1 MKTITNTKS
10 NNANSWIQN
19 RINRQQITKYLN
31 DGNCFIDTAKI
42 EDKLLVNKNP
52 DSALVKDILQ
62 KSLAIKTLSPDET
75 ACLLNIEDTELLAE
89 MEQIAGQIKRKVYD
103 NRIVTFA
110 PLYLSNLCVNDCAYC
125 GFRKSNSSEQRKRLS
140 LDETKQETEVLAG
153 QIGHKRLIVVYG
165 EHPQSDVNYIAS
177 TIQAIAGVKVKT
189 KRGFGQIRRSN
200 VNAAPMSIEELK
212 VLHEVG
218 IGTFQVFQETYHR
231 QTYEQ
236 VHSQNTIK
244 GDYLWR
250 LYAMH
255 RSMEAGCDDVG
266 LGALFGLYDWE
277 FEVMG
282 LLYHAIDLEEKFGI
296 GPHTISFP
304 RMEPADN
311 TPFTQNPKYAVS
323 NRNFRKLVTVIRL
336 AVPYTG
342 MILTARENAE
352 IRREILPLGCTQTD
366 ASSKIGI
373 GAYANSANCQRGDE
387 QQFILGDIRS
397 LDTVVRELA
406 QAGYITSFCTAGYRC
421 GRTGKKIMNLLRCGK
436 EGQFCKLNAVITFR
450 EWLDDFASPET
461 IAIGEKVIAKEIQ
474 EVKEKLPSMYTQ
486 LMNFYEKTK
495 AGKRDMYF

>member
-1 MKTITNTKS
+1 METITNIKSNDTKS
-10 NNANSWIQN
+10 WITN
-19 RINRQQITKYLN
+19 RINRQQITKYLS
-31 DGNCFIDTAKI
+31 DGKCFIDTAKI
-42 EDKLLVNKNP
+42 ENQLLTNNEP
-52 DSALVKDILQ
+52 DSVLVKDILQ
-62 KSLAIKTLSPDET
+62 KSLTIETLSPDET
-75 ACLLNIEDTELLAE
+75 ACLLNVEDTELLAK
-89 MEQIAGQIKRKVYD
+89 MEQIADQVKRKVYD

-110 PLYLSNLCVNDCAYC
+110 PLYLGNLCVNDCLYC
-125 GFRKSNSSEQRKRLS
+125 GFRTSNKTAEKKRLS
-140 LDETKQETEVLAG
+140 LDKVKQEIEVLAG

-165 EHPQSDVNYIAS
+165 EHPQTDVDYITS
-177 TIQAIAGVKVKT
+177 TIQAIADVKVKT
-189 KRGFGQIRRSN
+189 RRGFGQIRRSN

-212 VLHEVG
+212 VLHEIG

-236 VHSQNTIK
+236 VHPQNTIK

-266 LGALFGLYDWE
+266 LGALFGLYDWK
-277 FEVMG
+277 FDVMG
-282 LLYHAIDLEEKFGI
+282 LLYHAIELEEKFGI

-311 TPFTQNPKYAVS
+311 TPFTRNLKFAVS
-323 NRNFRKLVTVIRL
+323 NRDFRKLVTVIRL

-373 GAYANSANCQRGDE
+373 GAYGNAANSQQGDK
-387 QQFILGDIRS
+387 QQFMLGDIRS

-406 QAGYITSFCTAGYRC
+406 ESGYITSFCTAGYRC
-421 GRTGKKIMNLLRCGK
+421 GRTGTKIMNLLRCGK

-461 IAIGEKVIAKEIQ
+461 ITIGEKVIAKEIQ
-474 EVKEKLPSMYTQ
+474 EIKQKLPSMYPK
-486 LMNFYEKTK
+486 LMNFYKKTK
-495 AGKRDMYF
+495 AGQRDMYF